1 MKTRLILCFHNHQPV
16 GNFGF
21 VLKEAFE
28 KSYGPL
34 VEVLGSFPEIKF
46 SLHFSG
52 YLLEWLEKNVPSYIS
67 DIRALVDSG
76 NVEIINGAYYEPIIS
91 NIPRQDAIDQI
102 TLYRKKLEDT
112 FGKVSSAAWLAE
124 RVWEPHF
131 PEILSA
137 AGIKQIPLDEYH
149 FQYAGLDRVD
159 LSGKF
164 YAEHL
169 DSNVESFPISKTLRY
184 LMPFHPVE
192 EVMEFLKRFPGKLIT
207 MADDGEK
214 FGLWPGTHELVYDKG
229 WLRNFLTALREF
241 DDLETVHF
249 GQSNDTDNMGRINIP
264 ACSYPEMMEW
274 VLSPSGQ
281 DALGELKDHVGEEQK
296 VYIKGGFWSN
306 FSVKYPE
313 INIMLRRMLQISRKF
328 KDSPPEEKMDLF
340 RAQCNC
346 SYWHGVFGGVY
357 IPHLRHAIFEHLIKQ
372 SEFGD
377 TIYQRTHLNPGEKDI
392 ICEKVGSA
400 AYFSMSG
407 GTIYEWDIS
416 KMNRNILSV
425 MTRKEEYYH
434 KRIDMSDT
442 SGVKTIHDGYYLKDK
457 KVELLYD
464 DHPRF
469 SLLDLSVTPGITA
482 AEMYRNEKILNNYGS
497 EKYGSSIIGDSEL
510 VFSLEDI
517 LRKTIKVSSDGFK
530 INNEILDESKELV
543 QQWNVAISSEDEK
556 IKVLPSNEVYCCGA
570 TSDLFTNEL
579 ILFDK
584 PFDMSL
590 KFTFPED
597 WRVITYPIRTVS
609 NSESGVEE
617 ILQGIS
623 VNIFIKEGEYEIN
636 I

>member
-1 MKTRLILCFHNHQPV
+1 
-16 GNFGF
+16 
-21 VLKEAFE
+21 
-28 KSYGPL
+28 
-34 VEVLGSFPEIKF
+34 
-46 SLHFSG
+46 
-52 YLLEWLEKNVPSYIS
+52 
-67 DIRALVDSG
+67 
-76 NVEIINGAYYEPIIS
+76 
-91 NIPRQDAIDQI
+91 
-102 TLYRKKLEDT
+102 
-112 FGKVSSAAWLAE
+112 
-124 RVWEPHF
+124 
-131 PEILSA
+131 
-137 AGIKQIPLDEYH
+137 
-149 FQYAGLDRVD
+149 
-159 LSGKF
+159 
-164 YAEHL
+164 
-169 DSNVESFPISKTLRY
+169 
-184 LMPFHPVE
+184 
-192 EVMEFLKRFPGKLIT
+192 
-207 MADDGEK
+207 
-214 FGLWPGTHELVYDKG
+214 
-229 WLRNFLTALREF
+229 
-241 DDLETVHF
+241 
-249 GQSNDTDNMGRINIP
+249 
-264 ACSYPEMMEW
+264 
-274 VLSPSGQ
+274 
-281 DALGELKDHVGEEQK
+281 
-296 VYIKGGFWSN
+296 
-306 FSVKYPE
+306 
-313 INIMLRRMLQISRKF
+313 
-328 KDSPPEEKMDLF
+328 
-340 RAQCNC
+340 
-346 SYWHGVFGGVY
+346 
-357 IPHLRHAIFEHLIKQ
+357 
-372 SEFGD
+372 
-377 TIYQRTHLNPGEKDI
+377 
-392 ICEKVGSA
+392 
-400 AYFSMSG
+400 MSG